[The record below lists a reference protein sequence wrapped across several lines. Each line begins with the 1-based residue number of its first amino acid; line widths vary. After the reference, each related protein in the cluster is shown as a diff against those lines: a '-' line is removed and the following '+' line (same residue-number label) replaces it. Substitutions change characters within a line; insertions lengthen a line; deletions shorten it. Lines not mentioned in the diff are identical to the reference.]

1 MRASIVTRV
10 LLAVALLGA
19 AGFSSAVFEVSVKPE
34 LNGLD
39 VGIETVERSNGII
52 VKLTN
57 NSPQRVRCELR
68 FDAPPQTPGRRTAS
82 IDPGATRQVTHRA
95 ARRWFR
101 VEVAVTC
108 EPAPRN

>member
-1 MRASIVTRV
+1 MLARAV
-10 LLAVALLGA
+10 LLVALFGA
-19 AGFSSAVFEVSVKPE
+19 AGSSSAVYQVTVTPE

-39 VGIETVERSNGII
+39 VGIETVERSTGLI

-68 FDAPPQTPGRRTAS
+68 FDAPPQTPGRRIVS
-82 IDPGATRQVTHRA
+82 FDPGTTRQVTHRA
-95 ARRWFR
+95 SRRWFR

-108 EPAPRN
+108 RPAD

>member
-1 MRASIVTRV
+1 MSRTMLARVV
-10 LLAVALLGA
+10 LLLALFGV
-19 AGFSSAVFEVSVKPE
+19 AGFSSAVYEVSVQSE

-39 VGIETVERSNGII
+39 VGIETVERSNGLI

-108 EPAPRN
+108 QPAS